1 LNAFFEKLERAVM
14 ANRSRLCIG
23 LDPRM
28 EKLPSPF
35 RYAASPLFAFNK
47 AIINATAPHAC
58 AYKPNLA
65 FYIAHGVEGIAALKK
80 TIRYIPQEIPII
92 ADAKWGDIG
101 STAEVYAITIFDEF
115 KCDAVT
121 LNPLLG
127 EDSIAPFLKYSRRGL
142 YFLCLTSN
150 SGSANFQLPNDLYLR
165 IAEKVSLWNRAG
177 NCGLVV
183 GAILPDYVKKIR
195 ARVPDI
201 PFLIPGIG
209 AQGGELKKI
218 IPAARDSKRG
228 GFIISVSRGI
238 TECEE
243 GKNFA
248 ENVRKASREF
258 RDTINR
264 EGGSFR
270 SHIRRR
276 GARGN
281 KYPAKGR

>member
-1 LNAFFEKLERAVM
+1 VNAFFEKLERAVM

-28 EKLPSPF
+28 EKLPSLF

-47 AIINATAPHAC
+47 AIIIATAPYAC

-65 FYIAHGVEGIAALKK
+65 FYIAQGLEGVTALKK
-80 TIRYIPQEIPII
+80 TIRYIPPEIPII

-101 STAEVYAITIFDEF
+101 STAEVYASAIFEEF

-127 EDSIAPFLKYSRRGL
+127 EDSVAPFLKYSRRGL
-142 YFLCLTSN
+142 YILCLTSN
-150 SGSANFQLPNDLYLR
+150 SGSANFQLPHDLYLR
-165 IAEKVSLWNRAG
+165 IAEKVSRWNRAG

-183 GAILPDYVKKIR
+183 GATLPDYVKKIR
-195 ARVPDI
+195 TRVPDI

-209 AQGGELKKI
+209 AQGGELKKT
-218 IPAARDSKRG
+218 IPAARDSKGG

-238 TECEE
+238 TECGE
-243 GKNFA
+243 GENFA
-248 ENVRKASREF
+248 DNVRKAAREF
-258 RDTINR
+258 RDAINKV
-264 EGGSFR
+264 GGLFK

-276 GARGN
+276 AGTR
-281 KYPAKGR
+281 K

>member
-1 LNAFFEKLERAVM
+1 VNAFFEKLERAVM

-35 RYAASPLFAFNK
+35 RYATSPLFAFNK
-47 AIINATAPHAC
+47 AIIIATAPYAC

-65 FYIAHGVEGIAALKK
+65 FYIAHGLEGIAALKK
-80 TIRYIPQEIPII
+80 TIKYIPPEIPII

-101 STAEVYAITIFDEF
+101 STAEVYASAIFEEF

-121 LNPLLG
+121 LNPLPG
-127 EDSIAPFLKYSRRGL
+127 EDSVAPFLKYSRRGL
-142 YFLCLTSN
+142 YILCLTSN
-150 SGSANFQLPNDLYLR
+150 SGSANFQLPHDLYLR
-165 IAEKVSLWNRAG
+165 IAEKVSRWNRAG

-183 GAILPDYVKKIR
+183 GATLPDYVKKIR
-195 ARVPDI
+195 TLVPDL

-218 IPAARDSKRG
+218 IPAARDSKGG

-238 TECEE
+238 TECGE
-243 GKNFA
+243 GENFA
-248 ENVRKASREF
+248 DNVRKAAQEF
-258 RDTINR
+258 RDAINKGR
-264 EGGSFR
+264 GLFK
-270 SHIRRR
+270 SHIRRLAGTR
-276 GARGN
+276 
-281 KYPAKGR
+281 K